1 MSFETAAIHLSP
13 AVRLWKHCEID
24 HYSSCLCY
32 SELHRS
38 GYLGESDPLCPR
50 MHVTSLGS
58 LPQYPAK
65 AENQHK
71 AFVCF
76 RMQLAGDFQGKPST
90 VKVGTPQS
98 FLVALPGLRALSQRL
113 NDLSAGASKL
123 NRKLRF
129 CNGSSVF

>member
-1 MSFETAAIHLSP
+1 M
-13 AVRLWKHCEID
+13 
-24 HYSSCLCY
+24 
-32 SELHRS
+32 
-38 GYLGESDPLCPR
+38 GESDPLCQG

-58 LPQYPAK
+58 LSQHRAK

-76 RMQLAGDFQGKPST
+76 RMQLAGDFQGKPTT
-90 VKVGTPQS
+90 VRAGTPQS
-98 FLVALPGLRALSQRL
+98 FLAALPGLRALSQRL

-129 CNGSSVF
+129 CNGSSVL